1 MLVLAT
7 VLALALH
14 IAADRG
20 KLRVIRALTKT
31 AASAGFIAIAV
42 DGGALTSTWGQALLV
57 ALGLSML
64 GDVFLL
70 SRETKMFASG
80 LVAFLLAHIAYGVA
94 FVVRGVDLTIAAA
107 AAVIVAALALRI
119 ARWVLPHVPDK
130 LRVAVIA
137 YIVAVSGMAILAVAA
152 GYAAESPAL
161 AIAGVAFFISD
172 LFVARNRFVARGF
185 TNRLIG
191 LPLYY
196 GAQILFALQAAP
208 PVAAL
213 LAC

>member
-7 VLALALH
+7 VLALVLH
-14 IAADRG
+14 LAADRAH
-20 KLRVIRALTKT
+20 LRVGRALTKT

-42 DGGALTSTWGQALLV
+42 DAGALASTWGQVLLV

-64 GDVFLL
+64 GDIFLL
-70 SRETKMFASG
+70 SRATKMFASG

-94 FVVRGVDLTIAAA
+94 FVVRGIDLTAAAA
-107 AAVIVAALALRI
+107 AAVVVAALALGT

-130 LRVAVIA
+130 LRAAVIA
-137 YIVAVSGMAILAVAA
+137 YIFAVSGMAILAVAA
-152 GYAAESPAL
+152 GYAAQSPAL
-161 AIAGVAFFISD
+161 AVAGVAFFISD
-172 LFVARNRFVARGF
+172 LFVARHRFVARGF
-185 TNRLIG
+185 INRLIG

-196 GAQILFALQAAP
+196 GAQILFALHAAP
-208 PVAAL
+208 PLAAL